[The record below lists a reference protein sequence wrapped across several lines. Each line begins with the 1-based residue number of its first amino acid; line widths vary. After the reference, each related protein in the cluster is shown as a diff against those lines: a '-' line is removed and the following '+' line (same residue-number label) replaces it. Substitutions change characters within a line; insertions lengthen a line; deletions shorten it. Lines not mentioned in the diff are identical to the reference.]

1 MLDYYIKNV
10 ETALAELKK
19 AMERESIKNQK
30 EKPDEQIHIE
40 KPIRF

>member
-19 AMERESIKNQK
+19 AIARENIKNQK
-30 EKPDEQIHIE
+30 EQPEEQVQIE